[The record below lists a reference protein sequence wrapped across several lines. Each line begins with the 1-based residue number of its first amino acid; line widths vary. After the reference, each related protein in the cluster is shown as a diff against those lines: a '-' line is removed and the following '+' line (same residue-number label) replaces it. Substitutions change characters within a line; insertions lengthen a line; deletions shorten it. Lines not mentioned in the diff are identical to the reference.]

1 MAWVKNNIFSTRHYW
16 YSPTSW
22 RVVARGFWR
31 LLAVARL
38 QKRYTRLHQKPPLG
52 VSRLAQSPKFAWWFV
67 YKEGDPSPSKSKS
80 HICEICWLQR
90 EVTAFTLKANGRLS
104 RLVNDHPGVLYS
116 PQSPGRRL
124 CSCGSPD
131 LHPHTHTCGSS
142 AADEAK
148 QDLRSCWSAVP
159 CWSVI
164 LTCVS
169 YPSAFT
175 CVFSH
180 GPLCSINAFLH
191 LLVYTSLDLT
201 WKSVSECGHGV
212 GLDCPGPSPGT
223 LDPLFPITVYMYIIS
238 LVCK

>member
-104 RLVNDHPGVLYS
+104 WIVNDHPGVLYS
-116 PQSPGRRL
+116 PCSPGRHSVVHL
-124 CSCGSPD
+124 TST
-131 LHPHTHTCGSS
+131 HTHAPAAHHDWWIETGFKAMLECCSS
-142 AADEAK
+142 
-148 QDLRSCWSAVP
+148 L
-159 CWSVI
+159 
-164 LTCVS
+164 
-169 YPSAFT
+169 
-175 CVFSH
+175 
-180 GPLCSINAFLH
+180 GLC
-191 LLVYTSLDLT
+191 
-201 WKSVSECGHGV
+201 
-212 GLDCPGPSPGT
+212 
-223 LDPLFPITVYMYIIS
+223 
-238 LVCK
+238 